1 MSDAGKRK
9 SRSRGRA
16 EGVRGEAAIL
26 VAVGKEEPAS
36 EFAFFRLLP
45 VSIGH
50 ELLFRKSARD
60 AEGIGT
66 KSSCGVDALRSWN
79 EEASVGQLPLQQCQ
93 RLRRDVGA
101 IGKDCRASE
110 QTCLAGE

>member
-9 SRSRGRA
+9 SRSRGRS
-16 EGVRGEAAIL
+16 EGVRGKAAIL
-26 VAVGKEEPAS
+26 VAVSKEEPAS
-36 EFAFFRLLP
+36 EFAFSRLLP

-66 KSSCGVDALRSWN
+66 KSSCGIDALRSWN

-101 IGKDCRASE
+101 VGQNGSATQRP
-110 QTCLAGE
+110 CLAGE